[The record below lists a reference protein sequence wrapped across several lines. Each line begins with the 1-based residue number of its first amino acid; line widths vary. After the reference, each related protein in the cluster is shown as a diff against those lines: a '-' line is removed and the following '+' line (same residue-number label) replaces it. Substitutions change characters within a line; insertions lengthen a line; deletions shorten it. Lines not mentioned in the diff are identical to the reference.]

1 MTEFEKAT
9 VEVKQI
15 AVAEFKKELINRI
28 TTVYEHEY
36 STASGDFD
44 EFYRTVLKLVKEG

>member
-15 AVAEFKKELINRI
+15 AVAEFKKELIDRI
-28 TTVYEHEY
+28 TAVYEHDY
-36 STASGDFD
+36 PTASGEID
-44 EFYRTVLKLVKEG
+44 EFYRMILKLVKDG

>member
-9 VEVKQI
+9 AEVKQL
-15 AVAEFKKELINRI
+15 AVDKFKNELLDRI

-36 STASGDFD
+36 PTASG
-44 EFYRTVLKLVKEG
+44 EFGCI

>member
-15 AVAEFKKELINRI
+15 AVAEYKSKLIKEII
-28 TTVYEHEY
+28 WVYKHEY
-36 STASGDFD
+36 PTASGEIDK
-44 EFYRTVLKLVKEG
+44 FYRTILKLVKEG